1 MKQQTKLIGILVIL
15 IALLAGAFV
24 LYQNLSKKYKADTAS
39 EETSS
44 VNDTEEQ
51 EAVTAPDFNA
61 EDAGGKPINFFSL
74 TGKKPIV
81 LNICAS
87 WGPPGKQEM
96 PGFEA
101 MYKKYSGKVD
111 FVMVNMTDGAR
122 ETKKKASSFIKEQGY
137 TFPVYYD
144 TEQEAAYNYQAES
157 LPTTY
162 FINRDGEIVS
172 GARGAMEESA
182 LEAQIKKLIK

>member
-1 MKQQTKLIGILVIL
+1 
-15 IALLAGAFV
+15 
-24 LYQNLSKKYKADTAS
+24 
-39 EETSS
+39 
-44 VNDTEEQ
+44 
-51 EAVTAPDFNA
+51 
-61 EDAGGKPINFFSL
+61 
-74 TGKKPIV
+74 
-81 LNICAS
+81 
-87 WGPPGKQEM
+87 
-96 PGFEA
+96 
-101 MYKKYSGKVD
+101 
-111 FVMVNMTDGAR
+111 MVNMTDGAR
-122 ETKKKASSFIKEQGY
+122 ETKKKASSFIRKQGY

>member
-44 VNDTEEQ
+44 VNDT
-51 EAVTAPDFNA
+51 
-61 EDAGGKPINFFSL
+61 
-74 TGKKPIV
+74 
-81 LNICAS
+81 
-87 WGPPGKQEM
+87 
-96 PGFEA
+96 
-101 MYKKYSGKVD
+101 
-111 FVMVNMTDGAR
+111 
-122 ETKKKASSFIKEQGY
+122 KEQGY

-162 FINRDGEIVS
+162 FINQDGEIVS

>member
-81 LNICAS
+81 LNFWAS
-87 WGPPGKQEM
+87 WCPPCKQEM

-137 TFPVYYD
+137 TFPVY
-144 TEQEAAYNYQAES
+144 
-157 LPTTY
+157 
-162 FINRDGEIVS
+162 
-172 GARGAMEESA
+172 
-182 LEAQIKKLIK
+182 